1 MVIGYSAAKLVNI
14 SETTKQKQFYF
25 PVLSEI
31 LWFDNRIVVV
41 MLTRRGMTDHH
52 GPAAGEDVWRL
63 QTILLE
69 APSISGYFYK

>member
-41 MLTRRGMTDHH
+41 MLPVG
-52 GPAAGEDVWRL
+52 A
-63 QTILLE
+63 
-69 APSISGYFYK
+69 